1 MASLF
6 KKKIEC
12 LKGIG
17 EKRAELFHNLS
28 VYSVGDLIRYYP
40 RNYEDWSS
48 PTPIKEAE
56 IGINVCIRATV
67 GTAFKVGFARGSGK
81 MICKAMAYDDSGA
94 VTLLYFNNKYISQ
107 MIKQNEEYFFFGK
120 ITQTKSGLQMIAPTF
135 AKVSD
140 GTSIHPIYPLTAGLN
155 NRMVTDAVK
164 NALDLLPEKINDP
177 LPQWIRDKYN
187 LQSLDYAIRK
197 IHFPLDSDELY
208 TSRRRLVFEELLV
221 LILGLKFLKSNTK
234 EENGIVLQKNYTDEF
249 LSMLPFKLTNA
260 QKRTIDDCLNDMMNK
275 RSPMNRLVQGDV
287 GSGKTAVA
295 SAVAYS
301 VIKNGYQVA
310 FMVPTEI
317 LAQQHFESI
326 SKLLENTDINV
337 DLLTGSLTPKNKKIA
352 REKLALGETNLI
364 IGTHALL
371 TKDTEFKSLALAI
384 TDEQHRFGVG
394 QRSTL
399 LSKGNH
405 PHLMVMSA
413 TPIPRTLGLI
423 IYGDLD
429 ISIIDELPP
438 GRQVIDTLLIDGKKR
453 ARALGFIKKNVEE
466 GHQCYIVCPL
476 VDESENQM
484 LNLHSAE
491 MYAETLRNHTDF
503 QNINVGL
510 IHGKMKPAH
519 KEKVMND
526 FKDNKI
532 QVLVSTTVI
541 EVGVD
546 VPNANIIMIENAE
559 RFGLSQLHQL
569 RGRVGRGSEKSYC
582 ILVSD
587 NTTHDTIKRLETMKR
602 TSNGFEIADEDLK
615 LRGPGDFFGEK
626 QHGLPE
632 MKIADLGNMED
643 LNEAQMCAEEILKKS
658 SDLSEDEYKGIKA
671 EINQLFGRV
680 GGESLN

>member
-1 MASLF
+1 MASLY
-6 KKKIEC
+6 KKKIED

-17 EKRAELFHNLS
+17 PKRAKLFNNLS
-28 VYSVGDLIRYYP
+28 VYSVGDLVRYYP

-48 PTPIKEAE
+48 PVPIKEAE
-56 IGINVCIRATV
+56 IGVNVCIKATV
-67 GTAFKVGFARGSGK
+67 GTPFKVSFARGSGRL
-81 MICKAMAYDDSGA
+81 ICKTMVYDHSGA

-107 MIKQNEEYFFFGK
+107 MIKSDEEYYFYGK
-120 ITQTKSGLQMIAPTF
+120 ITKSQTGLQMIAPTF
-135 AKVSD
+135 SKVSD
-140 GTSIHPIYPLTAGLN
+140 GTSIHPIYSLTAGLT
-155 NRMVTDAVK
+155 NRVVADAVK
-164 NALDLLPEKINDP
+164 NALELLPQKIKDP
-177 LPQWIRDKYN
+177 LPLWIRDKYN
-187 LQSLDYAIRK
+187 LQGLDYAIRK
-197 IHFPLDSDELY
+197 IHFPTDSDELY
-208 TSRRRLVFEELLV
+208 ASRRRLVFEELLV
-221 LILGLKFLKSNTK
+221 LILGLRFLKSNNK
-234 EENGIVLQKNYTDEF
+234 DENGIILNQSYTDEF
-249 LSMLPFKLTNA
+249 LNLLPFDLTNA
-260 QKRTIDDCLNDMMNK
+260 QKKSIDDCISDMINK
-275 RSPMNRLVQGDV
+275 KSPMNRLVQGDV

-295 SAVAYS
+295 AAVAYT

-326 SKLLENTDINV
+326 SKLFENTDVKV
-337 DLLTGSLTPKNKKIA
+337 DLLTGSLTAKNKKEV
-352 REKLALGETNLI
+352 REKLKSGEANLV

-371 TKDTEFKSLALAI
+371 TEDTEFKSLALAI

-405 PHLMVMSA
+405 PHLLVMSA

-438 GRQVIDTLLIDGKKR
+438 GRQKIDTLLIDSEKR
-453 ARALGFIKKNVEE
+453 SRALGFVKKNISE
-466 GHQCYIVCPL
+466 GRQCYIVCPL
-476 VDESENQM
+476 VEESDNQTTG
-484 LNLHSAE
+484 LHSAE
-491 MYAETLRNHTDF
+491 SYAEELKKLIDF
-503 QNINVGL
+503 KDISIGIL
-510 IHGKMKPAH
+510 HGKMKSAE
-519 KEKVMND
+519 KEKIMTA
-526 FKDNKI
+526 FKNNEI
-532 QVLVSTTVI
+532 QILVSTTVI

-546 VPNANIIMIENAE
+546 VPNANIIMIENSE

-569 RGRVGRGSEKSYC
+569 RGRVGRGNEKSYC

-587 NTTHDTIKRLETMKR
+587 SNSPDTAKRLETMKR

-643 LNEAQMCAEEILKKS
+643 LTEAQICAEEILQKS
-658 SDLSEDEYKGIKA
+658 NNLQEDEYRGIKA

>member
-120 ITQTKSGLQMIAPTF
+120 ITQAKSGLQMIAPTF

-287 GSGKTAVA
+287 GSG
-295 SAVAYS
+295 S

-337 DLLTGSLTPKNKKIA
+337 DLLTGSLAPKNKKIA
-352 REKLALGETNLI
+352 REKLASGETNLI

-510 IHGKMKPAH
+510 IHGKMKPAY

>member
-1 MASLF
+1 M
-6 KKKIEC
+6 
-12 LKGIG
+12 
-17 EKRAELFHNLS
+17 
-28 VYSVGDLIRYYP
+28 
-40 RNYEDWSS
+40 
-48 PTPIKEAE
+48 
-56 IGINVCIRATV
+56 
-67 GTAFKVGFARGSGK
+67 
-81 MICKAMAYDDSGA
+81 
-94 VTLLYFNNKYISQ
+94 
-107 MIKQNEEYFFFGK
+107 
-120 ITQTKSGLQMIAPTF
+120 
-135 AKVSD
+135 
-140 GTSIHPIYPLTAGLN
+140 
-155 NRMVTDAVK
+155 
-164 NALDLLPEKINDP
+164 
-177 LPQWIRDKYN
+177 
-187 LQSLDYAIRK
+187 
-197 IHFPLDSDELY
+197 
-208 TSRRRLVFEELLV
+208 
-221 LILGLKFLKSNTK
+221 
-234 EENGIVLQKNYTDEF
+234 
-249 LSMLPFKLTNA
+249 
-260 QKRTIDDCLNDMMNK
+260 
-275 RSPMNRLVQGDV
+275 
-287 GSGKTAVA
+287 
-295 SAVAYS
+295 
-301 VIKNGYQVA
+301 
-310 FMVPTEI
+310 
-317 LAQQHFESI
+317 
-326 SKLLENTDINV
+326 
-337 DLLTGSLTPKNKKIA
+337 
-352 REKLALGETNLI
+352 
-364 IGTHALL
+364 L

-405 PHLMVMSA
+405 PHLLVMSA

-491 MYAETLRNHTDF
+491 MYAETLRNNTDF

-510 IHGKMKPAH
+510 IHGKMKPAD

-587 NTTHDTIKRLETMKR
+587 NTTYDTIKRLETMKR

>member
-1 MASLF
+1 
-6 KKKIEC
+6 
-12 LKGIG
+12 
-17 EKRAELFHNLS
+17 
-28 VYSVGDLIRYYP
+28 
-40 RNYEDWSS
+40 
-48 PTPIKEAE
+48 
-56 IGINVCIRATV
+56 
-67 GTAFKVGFARGSGK
+67 
-81 MICKAMAYDDSGA
+81 
-94 VTLLYFNNKYISQ
+94 

-120 ITQTKSGLQMIAPTF
+120 ITQAKSGLQMIAPTF

-155 NRMVTDAVK
+155 NRIVTDAVK
-164 NALDLLPEKINDP
+164 NALDLLPKKVNDP

-260 QKRTIDDCLNDMMNK
+260 QKRTIDDCLNDMINK

-352 REKLALGETNLI
+352 REKLASGETNLI

-453 ARALGFIKKNVEE
+453 TRALGFIKKNVEV

-491 MYAETLRNHTDF
+491 MLRNHTDF

-569 RGRVGRGSEKSYC
+569 RGRLGRGSEKSYC

>member
-1 MASLF
+1 MASLY
-6 KKKIEC
+6 KKKIED

-17 EKRAELFHNLS
+17 PKRAKLFNNLS
-28 VYSVGDLIRYYP
+28 VYSVGDLVRYYP
-40 RNYEDWSS
+40 RNYEDWSN

-56 IGINVCIRATV
+56 LGVNVCIKATV
-67 GTAFKVGFARGSGK
+67 GTPFKVSFARGSGRL
-81 MICKAMAYDDSGA
+81 ICKTMVYDHSGA
-94 VTLLYFNNKYISQ
+94 VSLLYFNNKYISQ
-107 MIKQNEEYFFFGK
+107 MIKSDEEYYFYGK
-120 ITQTKSGLQMIAPTF
+120 ITQSQTGLQMIAPTF

-140 GTSIHPIYPLTAGLN
+140 GTSIHPIYPLTAGLT
-155 NRMVTDAVK
+155 NRVVADAVK
-164 NALDLLPEKINDP
+164 NALELLPEKIKDP
-177 LPQWIRDKYN
+177 LPLWIRDKYN
-187 LQSLDYAIRK
+187 LQGLDYAIRK
-197 IHFPLDSDELY
+197 IHFPIDSDELY
-208 TSRRRLVFEELLV
+208 SSRRRLVFEELLV
-221 LILGLKFLKSNTK
+221 LILGLRFLKSNNK
-234 EENGIVLQKNYTDEF
+234 DENGIILNQSYTDEF
-249 LSMLPFKLTNA
+249 LNLLPFNLTNA
-260 QKRTIDDCLNDMMNK
+260 QKRSIDDCINDMLNK
-275 RSPMNRLVQGDV
+275 KSPMNRLVQGDV

-295 SAVAYS
+295 TAVAYT

-326 SKLLENTDINV
+326 SKLLENTDVKV
-337 DLLTGSLTPKNKKIA
+337 DLLTGSLSSKNKKEV
-352 REKLALGETNLI
+352 REKLKSGETNLV

-371 TKDTEFKSLALAI
+371 TSDTEFKSLALAI

-405 PHLMVMSA
+405 PHLLVMSA

-438 GRQVIDTLLIDGKKR
+438 GRQKIDTLLIDSKKR
-453 ARALGFIKKNVEE
+453 SRALGFVKKNILE
-466 GHQCYIVCPL
+466 GRQCYIVCPL
-476 VDESENQM
+476 VEEGENQT
-484 LNLHSAE
+484 LGLHSAE
-491 MYAETLRNHTDF
+491 SYAEELKKLIDF
-503 QNINVGL
+503 QNISIGIL
-510 IHGKMKPAH
+510 HGKMKSAE
-519 KEKVMND
+519 KEKIMTA
-526 FKDNKI
+526 FKNNEI
-532 QVLVSTTVI
+532 QILVSTTVI

-587 NTTHDTIKRLETMKR
+587 SNSPDTAKRLETMKR

-643 LNEAQMCAEEILKKS
+643 LTEAQICAEEILRKS
-658 SDLSEDEYKGIKA
+658 NNLQEDEYKGIKA

>member
-67 GTAFKVGFARGSGK
+67 GTAFKVSFARGSGK

-120 ITQTKSGLQMIAPTF
+120 ITQAKSGLQMIAPTF

-155 NRMVTDAVK
+155 NRIVTDAVK
-164 NALDLLPEKINDP
+164 NALSLLPEKINDP

-221 LILGLKFLKSNTK
+221 LILGLKFLKSK

-249 LSMLPFKLTNA
+249 LSMLPFNLTNA

-326 SKLLENTDINV
+326 SKLLENTDIKV
-337 DLLTGSLTPKNKKIA
+337 DILTGSLTPKNKKIA
-352 REKLALGETNLI
+352 REKLSSGETNLV

-510 IHGKMKPAH
+510 IHGKMKPAD

-587 NTTHDTIKRLETMKR
+587 NTTHDTITRLETMKR

-680 GGESLN
+680 GRESLN

>member
-120 ITQTKSGLQMIAPTF
+120 ITQAKSGLQMIAPTF

-155 NRMVTDAVK
+155 NRIVTDAVK
-164 NALDLLPEKINDP
+164 NALDLLPEKVNDP

-249 LSMLPFKLTNA
+249 LSMLPFNLTNA

-317 LAQQHFESI
+317 LAQQHFES
-326 SKLLENTDINV
+326 KLLKNTDINV
-337 DLLTGSLTPKNKKIA
+337 DLLTGSLTPKNKKLA
-352 REKLALGETNLI
+352 REKLASGETNLI

-405 PHLMVMSA
+405 PHLLVMSA

-491 MYAETLRNHTDF
+491 LYAETLRNHTDF

-510 IHGKMKPAH
+510 IHGKMKPTD